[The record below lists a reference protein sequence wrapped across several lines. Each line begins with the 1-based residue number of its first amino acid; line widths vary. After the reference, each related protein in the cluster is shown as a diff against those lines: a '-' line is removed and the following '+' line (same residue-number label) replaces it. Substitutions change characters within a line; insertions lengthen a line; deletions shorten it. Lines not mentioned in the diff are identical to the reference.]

1 MITYLKSSFGFNTLN
16 KLVYIVGTGKFKRL
30 MALLTD
36 DVVMM
41 PCGADDIARV
51 ALGIINNG
59 NEFKLSEQVERSVD
73 ADQPQIAALRQ
84 QLGVD
89 LLRGQ
94 RQRRA
99 LEQFHDAHARLRN
112 AISIDRK
119 NFLPAH
125 CFLIEKVYQ

>member
-1 MITYLKSSFGFNTLN
+1 MITYLKSSFSFNALN
-16 KLVYIVGTGKFKRL
+16 QFVNIVRTGKFKRL

-36 DVVMM
+36 DVMMM

-59 NEFKLSEQVERSVD
+59 NKFKLSEQVERSVD

-94 RQRRA
+94 GQPRA
-99 LEQFHDAHARLRN
+99 
-112 AISIDRK
+112 
-119 NFLPAH
+119 
-125 CFLIEKVYQ
+125 